1 MYFFPQYVV
10 LNNQP
15 TLLLHDIQYE
25 NENMKM
31 VNTYSQKRGFYTES
45 ELEEK
50 MIRTGC
56 LPVAT
61 YQQWKKR
68 GYHVKQGEKSIM
80 TILIWK
86 HKDKK
91 LKNEDTDNEEIEPE
105 KYIKVKAYFFN
116 ETQVIKDV

>member
-1 MYFFPQYVV
+1 MTN
-10 LNNQP
+10 LE
-15 TLLLHDIQYE
+15 IIS
-25 NENMKM
+25 NELIEK
-31 VNTYSQKRGFYTES
+31 GIYTEN

-50 MIRTGC
+50 LLKTGY
-56 LPVAT
+56 LPIAT

-68 GYHVKQGEKSIM
+68 GYQVKQGEKSIM

-105 KYIKVKAYFFN
+105 KYVKVKAYFFN
-116 ETQVIKDV
+116 ETQVIEVV